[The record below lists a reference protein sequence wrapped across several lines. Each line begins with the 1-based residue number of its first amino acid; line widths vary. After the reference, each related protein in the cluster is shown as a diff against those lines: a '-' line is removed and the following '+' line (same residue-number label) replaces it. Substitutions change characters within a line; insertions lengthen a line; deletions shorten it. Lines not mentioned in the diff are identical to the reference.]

1 MNPKKLGNSLGI
13 GLALLLPLLFF
24 SCAST
29 PAAKEDTSVSSAS
42 SASSASKDDSEGGEE
57 IVTKIPM
64 PDNSY
69 RSYFYSIDQKI
80 LAYVENGSPDSLQQA
95 SSLIYKNSKGTLS
108 DKEIVLMNV
117 CKQIMQL
124 AWSSRKVTWEVP
136 LSQTDNPYSRILQSA
151 ANGIYDST
159 TERTDFLTTLLPSMV
174 IFSRAEVLSYYSK
187 AKKDLTTAL
196 AMRPD
201 SVLANY
207 LMSVLEI
214 NKGNTES
221 AASYL
226 TKAEKG
232 ASSCVELKAVEAA
245 IQYNLGNYSRALSQ
259 GELLLASS
267 PQNSLLLKIC
277 ATAALKTGN
286 VDKAENYVLRVLQN
300 EPENTNFTLYRADI
314 LMSKNDYIKA
324 SSLLDA
330 VAKTD
335 STSKLYLIERTRLL
349 REWNKNNSAAS
360 QTIAQALQKYPE
372 DVDVLLCA
380 ASVAS
385 ESSSPIA
392 GKSAME
398 LANKVLAK
406 LPENAQAQRII
417 ISEHYKAGR
426 YQEAY
431 QMCSKLIKEDNGTKE
446 TFFAYIDICIA
457 LKNNAQAM
465 ETASKLYS
473 AYPEDEDVL
482 RSYINMLVA
491 TGKREQAQ
499 KLINTKLETASGK
512 TKSFLYYQRSLLATG
527 EDEIFADLR
536 ASLTANPRNKDAL
549 YRFYRIYYNKQD
561 WRRAQY
567 YLKQVVA
574 IDPRNSEFLAQNAE
588 LDALLGR

>member
-1 MNPKKLGNSLGI
+1 MNLKRSARLV
-13 GLALLLPLLFF
+13 APLFFMILFF

-29 PAAKEDTSVSSAS
+29 PSSSAGS
-42 SASSASKDDSEGGEE
+42 GKDNASSKQESEGEEE
-57 IVTKIPM
+57 IVTNIPL
-64 PDNSY
+64 PNNSY

-80 LAYVENGSPDSLQQA
+80 LGYVENGSPDSLQQA

-108 DKEIVLMNV
+108 DKEIVLMNI
-117 CKQIMQL
+117 CQQIMQT
-124 AWSSRKVTWEVP
+124 AWPSRKVTWEVP
-136 LSQTDNPYSRILQSA
+136 SSQTDNPYSRILQSA

-174 IFSRAEVLSYYSK
+174 IFSKADVQAYYAK
-187 AKKDLTTAL
+187 AKRDLNTAL

-214 NKGNTES
+214 NKGNTET
-221 AASYL
+221 AATYL

-245 IQYNLGNYSRALSQ
+245 IQYNMGNYARALSQ

-406 LPENAQAQRII
+406 LPDNIQAQQII

-431 QMCSKLIKEDNGTKE
+431 QMCSKLIKEDNVSKE

-457 LKNNAQAM
+457 LKNNSQAM
-465 ETASKLYS
+465 DTASKLYS

-499 KLINTKLETASGK
+499 KLINTKLETSSGK
-512 TKSFLYYQRSLLATG
+512 MKSFLYYQRSLLATG

>member
-1 MNPKKLGNSLGI
+1 MNLKRSARLV
-13 GLALLLPLLFF
+13 APLFFMILFF

-29 PAAKEDTSVSSAS
+29 PSSSAGS
-42 SASSASKDDSEGGEE
+42 GKDNASSKQESEGEEE
-57 IVTKIPM
+57 IVTNIPL
-64 PDNSY
+64 PNNSY

-80 LAYVENGSPDSLQQA
+80 LGYVENGSPDSLQQA

-108 DKEIVLMNV
+108 DKEIVLMNI
-117 CKQIMQL
+117 CQQIMQT
-124 AWSSRKVTWEVP
+124 AWPSRKVTWEVP
-136 LSQTDNPYSRILQSA
+136 SSQTDNPYSRILQSA

-174 IFSRAEVLSYYSK
+174 VFSRADVQAYYAK
-187 AKKDLTTAL
+187 AKRDLNTAL

-214 NKGNTES
+214 NKGSTES
-221 AASYL
+221 AATYL

-245 IQYNLGNYSRALSQ
+245 IQYNMGNYSRSLSQ

-277 ATAALKTGN
+277 AMAAIKTGN

-380 ASVAS
+380 VSVAS

-406 LPENAQAQRII
+406 LPDNIQAQQII

-431 QMCSKLIKEDNGTKE
+431 QMCSKLIKEDDVSKE
-446 TFFAYIDICIA
+446 TFFAYIDICVA
-457 LKNNAQAM
+457 LKNNSQAM
-465 ETASKLYS
+465 DTASKLYS

-499 KLINTKLETASGK
+499 KLINTKLETSSGK
-512 TKSFLYYQRSLLATG
+512 MKSFLYYQRSLLATG

>member
-1 MNPKKLGNSLGI
+1 MI
-13 GLALLLPLLFF
+13 VLAPLVFF

-29 PAAKEDTSVSSAS
+29 PAPSAGDG
-42 SASSASKDDSEGGEE
+42 KDDPSKQESGGGEE
-57 IVTKIPM
+57 IVTSIPL

-69 RSYFYSIDQKI
+69 RSYFYSIDAKI
-80 LAYVENGSPDSLQQA
+80 LAQVENGSPDSLQQA

-108 DKEIVLMNV
+108 EKETVLMNV
-117 CKQIMQL
+117 CKQIIEA
-124 AWSSRKVTWEVP
+124 AWPSKRISWEVP
-136 LSQTDNPYSRILQSA
+136 ASQAVTPYTAILQSA

-159 TERTDFLTTLLPSMV
+159 TERTDFLTTVLPAMV
-174 IFSRAEVLSYYSK
+174 VFSK
-187 AKKDLTTAL
+187 ANPNTYYAKAKNDLNKAL

-207 LMSVLEI
+207 LMSLMEI
-214 NKGNTES
+214 TQGKSES
-221 AASYL
+221 AAAYL
-226 TKAEKG
+226 KKAEKG
-232 ASSCVELKAVEAA
+232 ASSCAELKAVEAA
-245 IQYNLGNYSRALSQ
+245 IQYNMGNYSRALSQ
-259 GELLLASS
+259 GEFLLTSS

-277 ATAALKTGN
+277 AMAALKTGN
-286 VDKAENYVLRVLQN
+286 TDKAENYVLRVLQN

-324 SSLLDA
+324 SALLDA

-335 STSKLYLIERTRLL
+335 STSRLYLIERTRLL

-372 DVDVLLCA
+372 DPDVILCA

-385 ESSSPIA
+385 ESSSPVA

-398 LANKVLAK
+398 LANSVLTK
-406 LPENAQAQRII
+406 SPENVQAKQIVI
-417 ISEHYKAGR
+417 TEYYKAGR
-426 YQEAY
+426 YQDAY
-431 QMCSKLIKEDNGTKE
+431 QMCSQLVKEDDVSRE
-446 TFFAYIDICIA
+446 TYFSYIDICIA

-465 ETASKLYS
+465 ETATKLYS

-491 TGKREQAQ
+491 TGKRDQAQ
-499 KLINTKLETASGK
+499 KLINTKLETSTGK

-588 LDALLGR
+588 LDELLKR

>member
-1 MNPKKLGNSLGI
+1 MI
-13 GLALLLPLLFF
+13 LLLKVKKAMNLKRLAMIALAPLVFF

-29 PAAKEDTSVSSAS
+29 PSPSAGDGKD
-42 SASSASKDDSEGGEE
+42 ANSKQESEGGEE
-57 IVTKIPM
+57 IVTSIPL

-69 RSYFYSIDQKI
+69 RSYFYSIDTKI
-80 LAYVENGSPDSLQQA
+80 LAQVENGSPDSLQQA

-108 DKEIVLMNV
+108 EKETVLMNV
-117 CKQIMQL
+117 CKQIIET
-124 AWSSRKVTWEVP
+124 AWPSKRISWEVP
-136 LSQTDNPYSRILQSA
+136 ASQAVNPYTAILQSA

-159 TERTDFLTTLLPSMV
+159 TERTDFLTTVLPAMV
-174 IFSRAEVLSYYSK
+174 VFSK
-187 AKKDLTTAL
+187 ANPKTYYAKAKNDLDKAL

-207 LMSVLEI
+207 LMSLMEI
-214 NKGNTES
+214 TQGKSES
-221 AASYL
+221 AAAYL
-226 TKAEKG
+226 KKAEKG
-232 ASSCVELKAVEAA
+232 ASSCTELKGVEAA

-324 SSLLDA
+324 STLLDA

-335 STSKLYLIERTRLL
+335 STSRLYLIERTRLL

-431 QMCSKLIKEDNGTKE
+431 QMCSKLIKEDNVSKE
-446 TFFAYIDICIA
+446 TYFSYIDICIA

>member
-1 MNPKKLGNSLGI
+1 MNLKRSARLV
-13 GLALLLPLLFF
+13 APLFFMILFF

-29 PAAKEDTSVSSAS
+29 PSSSAGS
-42 SASSASKDDSEGGEE
+42 GKDNASSKQESEGEEE
-57 IVTKIPM
+57 IVTNIPL
-64 PDNSY
+64 PNNSY

-80 LAYVENGSPDSLQQA
+80 LGYVENGSPDSLQQA

-108 DKEIVLMNV
+108 DKEIVLMNI
-117 CKQIMQL
+117 CQQIMQT

-174 IFSRAEVLSYYSK
+174 VFSRAEVLSYYSK

-214 NKGNTES
+214 NKGNTET
-221 AASYL
+221 AATYL

-245 IQYNLGNYSRALSQ
+245 IQYNMGNYARALSQ

-385 ESSSPIA
+385 DSSSPVA

-406 LPENAQAQRII
+406 LPDNIQAQQII

-431 QMCSKLIKEDNGTKE
+431 QMCSKLIKEDNVSKE

-457 LKNNAQAM
+457 LKNNSQAM
-465 ETASKLYS
+465 DTASKLYS

-499 KLINTKLETASGK
+499 KLINTKLETSSGK
-512 TKSFLYYQRSLLATG
+512 MKSFLYYQRSLLATG

>member
-1 MNPKKLGNSLGI
+1 MNHKSLGSSLGI
-13 GLALLLPLLFF
+13 SLGRKLGFGLGLALILPLLFF

-29 PAAKEDTSVSSAS
+29 PAPKEETPV
-42 SASSASKDDSEGGEE
+42 SKDDSEGGEE
-57 IVTKIPM
+57 IVTQIPM
-64 PDNSY
+64 PDNSF

-117 CKQIMQL
+117 CKQIMQV
-124 AWSSRKVTWEVP
+124 AWPSRKVTWEVP
-136 LSQTDNPYSRILQSA
+136 SSQTDNPYSRILQSA
-151 ANGIYDST
+151 ANGIYDSS

-174 IFSRAEVLSYYSK
+174 IFSRADVQSYYAK
-187 AKKDLTTAL
+187 AKKDLNTAL

-214 NKGNTES
+214 NRGSTES
-221 AASYL
+221 AATYL

-245 IQYNLGNYSRALSQ
+245 IQYNMGNYSRSLSQ

-277 ATAALKTGN
+277 AMAAIKTGN

-349 REWNKNNSAAS
+349 REWNKNNAAAS

-372 DVDVLLCA
+372 DADVLLCA

-385 ESSSPIA
+385 ESSSPVA
-392 GKSAME
+392 GKSAVE

-406 LPENAQAQRII
+406 LPENTQAQRIL

-431 QMCSKLIKEDNGTKE
+431 QMCSKLIKEDDSKE

-473 AYPEDEDVL
+473 SYPEDEDVL

-499 KLINTKLETASGK
+499 KLINTKLETSTGR

-588 LDALLGR
+588 LDELLKR

>member
-1 MNPKKLGNSLGI
+1 MNLKR
-13 GLALLLPLLFF
+13 LAMIALAPLVFF

-29 PAAKEDTSVSSAS
+29 PSPSAGDGKD
-42 SASSASKDDSEGGEE
+42 ANSKQESEGGEE
-57 IVTKIPM
+57 IVTSIPL

-69 RSYFYSIDQKI
+69 RSYFYSIDTKI
-80 LAYVENGSPDSLQQA
+80 LAQVENGSPDSLQQA

-108 DKEIVLMNV
+108 EKETVLMNV
-117 CKQIMQL
+117 CKQIIET
-124 AWSSRKVTWEVP
+124 AWPSKRISWEVP
-136 LSQTDNPYSRILQSA
+136 ASQAVNPYTAILQSA

-159 TERTDFLTTLLPSMV
+159 TERTDFLTTVLPAMV
-174 IFSRAEVLSYYSK
+174 VFSK
-187 AKKDLTTAL
+187 ANPKTYYAKAKNDLDKAL

-207 LMSVLEI
+207 LMSLMEI
-214 NKGNTES
+214 TQGKSES
-221 AASYL
+221 AAAYL
-226 TKAEKG
+226 KKAEKG
-232 ASSCVELKAVEAA
+232 ASSCTELKGVEAA

-324 SSLLDA
+324 STLLDA

-335 STSKLYLIERTRLL
+335 STSRLYLIERTRLL

-431 QMCSKLIKEDNGTKE
+431 QMCSKLIKEDNVSKE
-446 TFFAYIDICIA
+446 TYFSYIDICIA